1 MTAPHRFPTL
11 DDFPED
17 VLDVHAGSSP
27 DAFRRLGDYRLVQV
41 SRLIERL
48 RLDQATGIA
57 GHLRQEA
64 LLSGMEALLM
74 DAYLMY
80 TRACRES
87 AGTA

>member
-1 MTAPHRFPTL
+1 MRA
-11 DDFPED
+11 DS
-17 VLDVHAGSSP
+17 GP

-48 RLDQATGIA
+48 RMDQEASTA
-57 GHLRQEA
+57 GRQRQEA

-80 TRACRES
+80 SRACRES
-87 AGTA
+87 AGKV